1 MKAASFKQKNS
12 IGAWER
18 GKFGMT
24 RFVSFRHPELDL
36 GLSFVRSLFEKEKQK
51 DADNA
56 DLVFMYPKSGKLQ
69 NSSVYNNISYT
80 QSTLRGMR

>member
-1 MKAASFKQKNS
+1 MKLKSCKQKCDN
-12 IGAWER
+12 
-18 GKFGMT
+18 K
-24 RFVSFRHPELDL
+24 
-36 GLSFVRSLFEKEKQK
+36 SLFIKEKQK

-56 DLVFMYPKSGKLQ
+56 DLVFMYQKSGKLQ